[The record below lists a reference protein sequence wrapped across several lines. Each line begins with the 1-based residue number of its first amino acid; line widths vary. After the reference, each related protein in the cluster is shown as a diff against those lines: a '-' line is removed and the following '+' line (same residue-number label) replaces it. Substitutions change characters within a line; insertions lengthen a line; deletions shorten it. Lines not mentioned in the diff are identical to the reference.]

1 MVELTGPAAVE
12 ISEVDEPAAD
22 GESLLVDVK
31 AAGVSFPELLQTRGQ
46 YQLKLDPPFVLGGE
60 LSGVVRAAPEGSGFA
75 PGDRVTALAPF
86 GGAFAEVALVP
97 SLAAFKLPD
106 ALDFAQGAGYCMN
119 YHTAHFALA
128 RRAALQEGE
137 TLLVHGAAG
146 GTGTAAIQVGKGLG
160 ARVVA
165 VVSTDEKAEVARRA
179 GADEVVLVG
188 GAEGGGDG
196 VAGEATTDA
205 VGYADRR
212 ASTTA
217 TAGWRAAAGPADVI
231 FDPVGGSRFDESI
244 RALAPEGRLVVIGFT
259 AGSIPTVSVN
269 RLLFRN
275 VSVVGAGWGHF
286 AFERPEYL
294 REVAAALDAMVD
306 AGHVAPIVGRRYP
319 LEGVRDALEDLDG
332 RRAVGKIVL
341 DIEEAA

>member
-1 MVELTGPAAVE
+1 MRAVQVSELTGPAALQIVD
-12 ISEVDEPAAD
+12 VDEPAAD
-22 GESLLVDVK
+22 GSNLLVDVK

-46 YQLKLDPPFVLGGE
+46 YQLKLDPPFILGGE
-60 LSGVVRAAPEGSGFA
+60 LSGVVREAPEGSGFA
-75 PGDRVTALAPF
+75 AGDRITALAPF

-97 SLAAFKLPD
+97 SMAAFKLPD
-106 ALDFAQGAGYCMN
+106 ALDFGQGAGYCMN

-128 RRAALQEGE
+128 RRAALQPGE

-165 VVSTDEKAEVARRA
+165 VVSTDEKAEVARAA
-179 GADEVVLVG
+179 GADEVVRSD
-188 GAEGGGDG
+188 GD
-196 VAGEATTDA
+196 
-205 VGYADRR
+205 
-212 ASTTA
+212 
-217 TAGWRAAAGPADVI
+217 WRSEAGPANVI
-231 FDPVGGSRFDESI
+231 FDPVGGSRFDESV

-259 AGSIPTVSVN
+259 EGSIPTVSVN

-294 REVAAALDAMVD
+294 REVAAALDAMVT
-306 AGHVAPIVGRRYP
+306 AGHVNPIVGRRYP

-341 DIEEAA
+341 DLEETA

>member
-1 MVELTGPAAVE
+1 MRAVQVSELTGPAALSVV
-12 ISEVDEPAAD
+12 EVDEPAAD
-22 GESLLVDVK
+22 GQNLLVDVK

-46 YQLKLDPPFVLGGE
+46 YQLKIDPPFILGAE
-60 LSGVVRAAPEGSGFA
+60 LAGVVRDAPAGSGFA
-75 PGDRVTALAPF
+75 AGDRITALAPL
-86 GGAFAEVALVP
+86 GGAFAEAVLVP
-97 SLAAFKLPD
+97 PFTAFKLPD
-106 ALDFAQGAGYCMN
+106 ALDFGQGAGYCMN

-128 RRAALQEGE
+128 RRAGLSAGE

-160 ARVVA
+160 ARVVG
-165 VVSTDEKAEVARRA
+165 VVSTEEKAEVARRA
-179 GADEVVLVG
+179 GADDVVLVD
-188 GAEGGGDG
+188 AAAAGDP
-196 VAGEATTDA
+196 AGD
-205 VGYADRR
+205 
-212 ASTTA
+212 
-217 TAGWRAAAGPADVI
+217 AGWRAAAGPADVI

-259 AGSIPTVSVN
+259 EGSIPTVSVN

-275 VSVVGAGWGHF
+275 VSIVGAGWGHF

-294 REVAAALDAMVD
+294 REVSADLDRMVA

-332 RRAVGKIVL
+332 RRAVGKLVL
-341 DIEEAA
+341 DIEEEPA